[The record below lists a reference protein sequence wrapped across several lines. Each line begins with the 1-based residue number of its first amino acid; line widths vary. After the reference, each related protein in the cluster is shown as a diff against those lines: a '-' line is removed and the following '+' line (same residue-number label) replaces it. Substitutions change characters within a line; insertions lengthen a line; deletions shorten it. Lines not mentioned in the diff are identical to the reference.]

1 MKPSQTHEKKEP
13 SEQKIFAPR
22 RPEITPQSFCQK
34 KKNALK
40 KSVTERKNFFLE
52 KNFNISIKR
61 SRLNKLPFKWSASS
75 LSAGTEYQ
83 LKNLSS

>member
-40 KSVTERKNFFLE
+40 KV
-52 KNFNISIKR
+52 
-61 SRLNKLPFKWSASS
+61 
-75 LSAGTEYQ
+75 
-83 LKNLSS
+83 